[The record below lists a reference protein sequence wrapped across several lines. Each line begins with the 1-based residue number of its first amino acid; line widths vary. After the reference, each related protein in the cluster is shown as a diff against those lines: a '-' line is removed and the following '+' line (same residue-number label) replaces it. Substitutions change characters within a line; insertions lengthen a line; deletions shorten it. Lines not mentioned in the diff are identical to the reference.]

1 MVNNVYQEYCWDLL
15 ALQELGY
22 TQLQAAPG
30 SASDPAR
37 FQQVSVVH
45 MLPVLRVLSVA
56 SV

>member
-1 MVNNVYQEYCWDLL
+1 MHSWDLL

-22 TQLQAAPG
+22 TQLQSAPG
-30 SASDPAR
+30 SVSDPAR